1 MDKNL
6 GDGLSIMTMIAAFAG
21 WLPTL
26 SLIVTIVW
34 SCIRIYETETVQKWM
49 RHEVEKIEDEHF

>member
-21 WLPTL
+21 WLPSL
-26 SLIVTIVW
+26 SLLVTIVW
-34 SCIRIYETETVQKWM
+34 GCIRIYETDTVQRWLGYK
-49 RHEVEKIEDEHF
+49 EKVVKDEH

>member
-21 WLPTL
+21 WLPSL
-26 SLIVTIVW
+26 SLLVTIVW
-34 SCIRIYETETVQKWM
+34 GCIRIYETKTVQRWLG
-49 RHEVEKIEDEHF
+49 HEVKGTENEQ

>member
-21 WLPTL
+21 WLPSL
-26 SLIVTIVW
+26 SLLVTIVW
-34 SCIRIYETETVQKWM
+34 GCIRIYETKTVQRWLG
-49 RHEVEKIEDEHF
+49 HEAKVVEDEHF